1 MEKGEKELK
10 VFLGGTTSDSKW
22 REKLIP
28 LLKIN
33 YFNPVVEKWTKE
45 CKLEEERQKELS
57 DYRLYVITRT
67 YSMYSIAE
75 VVDDSNKVPEKA
87 ILCVI
92 NEQLSN
98 GKMAFTKSNLNRL
111 EAVGNIVKANGG
123 KYFTSIEDVANY
135 LNQSA

>member
-1 MEKGEKELK
+1 MK

-28 LLKIN
+28 LLKIDH
-33 YFNPVVEKWTKE
+33 FNPVVKKWTKE
-45 CKLEEERQKELS
+45 AKIEEEKQKEIS

-75 VVDDSNKVPEKA
+75 VVDDSNKFPEKA

-111 EAVGNIVKANGG
+111 EAVGNIVKSNGG
-123 KYFTSIEDVANY
+123 KYFTSIEDVANH